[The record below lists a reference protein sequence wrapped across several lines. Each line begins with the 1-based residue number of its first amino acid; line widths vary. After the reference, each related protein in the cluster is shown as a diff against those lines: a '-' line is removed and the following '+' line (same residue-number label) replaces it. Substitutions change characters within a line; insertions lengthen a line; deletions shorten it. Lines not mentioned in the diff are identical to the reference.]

1 MNRVNCVKKKIDF
14 KFIMLISAVFVSL
27 VAVIAFFCTFKPE
40 NQRITPIFSNSSSS
54 FESGWMNQYGLSYD
68 VSTLSSLSLDFD
80 CEKAFNLSKAVPQF
94 SGEAAVFFRTNN
106 LVVNVYLDEELIYF
120 TNENGYYNNLSS
132 FSSYCYLVFSEADI
146 GKTIRLE
153 MFKTPVSTGC
163 RIDNFKFGRPDN
175 LLNSVH
181 SADSSIIVASFIVIV
196 AALIYIIM
204 GVITRKTYEHHRG
217 LIFLG
222 LFSFS
227 CWFLTDTLWVYNTIC
242 DIYVIEI
249 SAKIFLT
256 AAVPCFMMY
265 VYDFFNIY
273 HKKLYSILIII
284 GFFFFALFF
293 VLDLTGVLSYSY
305 TINFIHAYILTS
317 GITTLVEMISYLSKI
332 NGNKGESRIFNLG
345 VTFFVFFSLFDI
357 GRFYQ
362 GNEGDSSLMTR
373 FGMFILIVTSIAVIS
388 TDIIA
393 MLKLAVEAGKI
404 GKIAYT
410 DANTG
415 LGNPAAFKE
424 KFEFLDRTKNNY
436 NYIGIIQFDV
446 NNLKIINDT
455 LGHEAGDLLIKTA
468 AEMIDNSFGTIG
480 NCYRVGGDEFVAIT
494 TYNHAPL
501 VCEEAIVKFES
512 AISQFNN
519 NPDKPF
525 ELRVAYG
532 IAYYQNS
539 SQQFQSLKEVHK
551 LADERMYNHKC
562 ELKARFAKTAA
573 EAVIR

>member
-1 MNRVNCVKKKIDF
+1 
-14 KFIMLISAVFVSL
+14 
-27 VAVIAFFCTFKPE
+27 
-40 NQRITPIFSNSSSS
+40 
-54 FESGWMNQYGLSYD
+54 
-68 VSTLSSLSLDFD
+68 
-80 CEKAFNLSKAVPQF
+80 
-94 SGEAAVFFRTNN
+94 
-106 LVVNVYLDEELIYF
+106 
-120 TNENGYYNNLSS
+120 
-132 FSSYCYLVFSEADI
+132 
-146 GKTIRLE
+146 
-153 MFKTPVSTGC
+153 
-163 RIDNFKFGRPDN
+163 
-175 LLNSVH
+175 
-181 SADSSIIVASFIVIV
+181 
-196 AALIYIIM
+196 M

-222 LFSFS
+222 LFSFFIS

-424 KFEFLDRTKNNY
+424 KFEFLDRTKNNSVNIRAIKFFNTLY
-436 NYIGIIQFDV
+436 LVFLIIMRKHYRSGITDFPKSELYFGYEACQIFVIEIKNYHANLLYVFVESRAVTVGYSGIYDHFLCLV
-446 NNLKIINDT
+446 
-455 LGHEAGDLLIKTA
+455 AYTA
-468 AEMIDNSFGTIG
+468 AVIKCAVDRTLRNSANACKLSRRNFHTSHSLISMLSLISCSLKAMIPFSKENSTSLPSIVTLETESVNFAP
-480 NCYRVGGDEFVAIT
+480 RVLRCNFPPLSLTVA
-494 TYNHAPL
+494 
-501 VCEEAIVKFES
+501 EEAVFSK
-512 AISQFNN
+512 
-519 NPDKPF
+519 
-525 ELRVAYG
+525 
-532 IAYYQNS
+532 
-539 SQQFQSLKEVHK
+539 
-551 LADERMYNHKC
+551 
-562 ELKARFAKTAA
+562 
-573 EAVIR
+573 